1 MIVILGCSA
10 SGKSTI
16 ERQLTAHGLKRIISY
31 TSRPIRCAE
40 TNHIDYHFIT
50 EEEFLQKEKEDF
62 FAENTTYNGWHYG
75 IAKEDCKDDSIAV
88 VEASGFRQLKS
99 INGLNIVSFFIS
111 TPERDRVIRMMK
123 QGDNVMES
131 FRRVISD
138 QGTFSGIE
146 REVNF
151 VIQNPNVYNVE
162 YATENILYHV
172 RRFYGEEIL
181 PRVWNGVG
189 GK

>member
-111 TPERDRVIRMMK
+111 VPERDRVIRMMK
-123 QGDNVMES
+123 RGDNVMES

-146 REVNF
+146 REVNYVIRNSDVDEVVF
-151 VIQNPNVYNVE
+151 VVDQ
-162 YATENILYHV
+162 ILYLI
-172 RRFYGEEIL
+172 R
-181 PRVWNGVG
+181 
-189 GK
+189 K